1 MGSFINNRV
10 MKFDKIIENEM
21 SREDRIKALKKG
33 AIPIRDFQV
42 NTPESTNRGTQL
54 MGYITVPYNQMVAFF
69 GKPKEVDDDKSSLEW
84 VITYHDGE
92 IATIYDWWT
101 DQASPQD
108 FPNTHYHWHIGGNH
122 PSIVPRLANYL
133 GTEDYEIAS
142 HVRHLLNR

>member
-1 MGSFINNRV
+1 

-69 GKPKEVDDDKSSLEW
+69 GKPKEVDDDMSSLEW
-84 VITYHDGE
+84 VIEFYDGNVA
-92 IATIYDWWT
+92 IIYPIST
-101 DQASPQD
+101 SPQD
-108 FPNTHYHWHIGGNH
+108 FPDMPYQWHIGGNH